1 MFMLVEENFGFQHSI
16 KLLFYKNY
24 SEDWI
29 IYRDWEEKYILYTG
43 LFSLICKRFHQFII
57 RQDSE
62 KKTLFL
68 TNTVILK
75 WILILPV
82 LNLPTHNAVER
93 GVNKTGANISVF
105 MYTVYGNG
113 ANWQLNKKHVLYI
126 WQYIAI
132 QQLMLSTE
140 YLSFVMSV
148 WRIVKKEPVD
158 CYL

>member
-1 MFMLVEENFGFQHSI
+1 MLAEENFGFQHFI
-16 KLLFYKNY
+16 KLLVYKHY

-29 IYRDWEEKYILYTG
+29 IYGDGEEKYILYTG
-43 LFSLICKRFHQFII
+43 LFSLICKWFHQFFI

-62 KKTLFL
+62 KKTIFL

-75 WILILPV
+75 LILIFPV
-82 LNLPTHNAVER
+82 LNLSAYNECER
-93 GVNKTGANISVF
+93 GVNKTGANMSVY

-113 ANWQLNKKHVLYI
+113 ANWQPNKKHVLYI
-126 WQYIAI
+126 WQYIAK

-140 YLSFVMSV
+140 YLSFVLNV
-148 WRIVKKEPVD
+148 WRIVRKEPVD

>member
-1 MFMLVEENFGFQHSI
+1 MLVEENFGFQHSI

-24 SEDWI
+24 SEGWI
-29 IYRDWEEKYILYTG
+29 IYGDREERYILYTG
-43 LFSLICKRFHQFII
+43 LLSSFYNCKRFHPFLIL
-57 RQDSE
+57 QDSE
-62 KKTLFL
+62 KRILYL

-75 WILILPV
+75 SILIFSD
-82 LNLPTHNAVER
+82 LNLPTHNAVKR

-113 ANWQLNKKHVLYI
+113 ANWQPNKKHVLYI
-126 WQYIAI
+126 WQYIAK

-140 YLSFVMSV
+140 YLSFVLNV
-148 WRIVKKEPVD
+148 WRIVRKEPVD